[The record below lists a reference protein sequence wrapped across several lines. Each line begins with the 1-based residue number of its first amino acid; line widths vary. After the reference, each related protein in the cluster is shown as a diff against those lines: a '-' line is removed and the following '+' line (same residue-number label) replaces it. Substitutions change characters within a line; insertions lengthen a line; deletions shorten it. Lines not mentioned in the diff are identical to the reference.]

1 MNLLGVLLTRSV
13 TDEGGSSTA
22 FLQLTV
28 SKNTSTTKKSKTVSS
43 SKKSQGSKSKG
54 TKTKAAKEKVS
65 EKGQHARNERELATD
80 KGIKSKAWNMLVAT
94 LNRMHKRKLSKGS
107 GDASESYYFVVP
119 DQYKSKFV
127 RLMHDY
133 DLYKSFCSLTGAGMG
148 SDTPPTLDDDVW
160 EHLMASKP

>member
-13 TDEGGSSTA
+13 TDEGG
-22 FLQLTV
+22 FLYSFLAADGVEEHKHDEEEQDGQLVQEV
-28 SKNTSTTKKSKTVSS
+28 SGQQVERDQD
-43 SKKSQGSKSKG
+43 QG
-54 TKTKAAKEKVS
+54 
-65 EKGQHARNERELATD
+65 GQGEDARNERELATD
-80 KGIKSKAWNMLVAT
+80 KGIKSKAWHMLVAA
-94 LNRMHKRKLSKGS
+94 LNRMHKRKLSK
-107 GDASESYYFVVP
+107 

>member
-54 TKTKAAKEKVS
+54 TKTKAAKEKFLD
-65 EKGQHARNERELATD
+65 ARNERELATD
-80 KGIKSKAWNMLVAT
+80 KGIKSKAWHMLVAA
-94 LNRMHKRKLSKGS
+94 LNRMHKRKLSK
-107 GDASESYYFVVP
+107 